1 MAFVKIIESFYQIEI
16 IGILLVIKIASV
28 EYLQEL

>member
-16 IGILLVIKIASV
+16 IDILLVIKIASV
-28 EYLQEL
+28 EYLQE